1 MKIMVINGPSLNML
15 GIREKEVQGTE
26 GYDSLVNTI
35 QDAAQERSIEVEV
48 RQSNH
53 EGTLIDWLQEAYF
66 NHYDGVVIN
75 PGGYTHTS
83 VALRDA
89 IKAVSPLPVVEVHI
103 SDISSREEFRR
114 TSLIEDVV
122 AAQVKGHGF
131 RGYIEAVDMIT
142 VFRNM

>member
-15 GIREKEVQGTE
+15 GIREKEIYGSETYE
-26 GYDSLVNTI
+26 ALVSMIEN
-35 QDAAQERSIEVEV
+35 AAEERSIEISV

-89 IKAVSPLPVVEVHI
+89 IKAINPLPVVEVHI
-103 SDISSREEFRR
+103 SDISSREEFRHI
-114 TSLIEDVV
+114 SLIEPVV
-122 AAQVKGHGF
+122 RAQIKGHGMM
-131 RGYIEAVDMIT
+131 GYIEAIDHIIELVK
-142 VFRNM
+142 